1 LVVAAVPASAMAD
14 GAGHLPAV
22 YPVPQSI
29 KASGPQIPLGSSVAV
44 LTGASSDPSTV
55 SAVTSMLTADGVQH
69 VDQISA
75 AGSAAPHETVIYV
88 GGPDENAATAGAL
101 QSLGVTGAD
110 TLPAEGYVLATG
122 NVAGHPSVIL
132 DGHDADG
139 TFYAAQTLRQLI
151 RRHGSGMSVAGVEV
165 RDWPGMALRGIV
177 EGFYGPEYSDADR
190 DAMFDFMAR
199 NKMNIYVYSP
209 KDDPYLRAQW
219 QDPYPAAQLSEIQ
232 GLVQAATADHVRFTY
247 AISPGLS
254 ICYSS
259 ASDEQTLVAKLDSM
273 YAIGVRSFSI
283 PFDDITEGSFN
294 CDADTTQFGSGNAAN
309 GLAQAYL
316 LNEVQKDFIDTHPG
330 VAPLQTVPT
339 EYTGEADSDY
349 KTALRTNLDPSIVV
363 GWTGDQVIPATITAT
378 QASQAAA
385 VYGHPVLLWDNY
397 PVNDYITNRL
407 LMGPYSGRDPGIA
420 SDLAG
425 ITANPMIQSEP
436 SKVALAGTAD
446 FAWNPP
452 AYNVHRA
459 WIDGIDQ
466 LAGPGRRARTAM
478 RAFADLN
485 YSSDLNS
492 PTAPALTAKINRFWW
507 AWERGLPGAASRLG
521 SYLRIVKS
529 IPAVLTGAET
539 SSDPDFLTQAQSQL
553 AAAGTWGTAALDA
566 LHMLTAERSGHVAA
580 AVADRIALE
589 TTMQNAPTDAI
600 DSESLSSF
608 VSQAQAENGRF
619 LGTPPS
625 DIVTPT
631 GTTSFPSAGWA
642 NGSPQDMVDGSGNYF
657 WSGASPATG
666 DYIGVDLGSVVSL
679 QSVTIAQTDT
689 TSPND
694 YIDNAALQYSTDGV
708 NWTTVANYTNQPDI
722 SATFPAGA
730 TGRYV
735 RLVATAPDVWWVK
748 VYKFDVVAHYPGPGT
763 VSGTPAAAAGSS
775 LANAADSDM
784 TSSYTAA
791 NSPVAGDALTLTLPA
806 ARALDR
812 VEVVGSGQADVQ
824 VQEGSNWD
832 SIGKLSARGYTE
844 LRAHGATASAI
855 RLAWVPGS
863 PPPSIAEIVP
873 RYSSDESLS
882 VTGSADALDLGGGP
896 GTLTAQVTSTLTK
909 RSVGRLTAT
918 AAPGLGLSSSATT
931 IPVLR
936 GGQVSSTFTMN
947 PTDSGTYPVTLTYT
961 PAGGSAVT
969 TTVDVTVHPI
979 VSTTNVA
986 LQSNGGVA
994 TASGSELN
1002 LARLAAPFANDG
1014 DLTTRWS
1021 SPYDDAA
1028 WWQVELAQPQNLGK
1042 IEIDWGAGAAGQDYT
1057 IETSSD
1063 GTNWTVAST
1072 TTDGN
1077 LYAGGETQTIL
1088 IDQSNVKYVRF
1099 QGIQR
1104 DTQYGYSFWEFQV
1117 YPVLSTHI

>member
-1 LVVAAVPASAMAD
+1 MKATGP
-14 GAGHLPAV
+14 
-22 YPVPQSI
+22 PVR
-29 KASGPQIPLGSSVAV
+29 LGSSVAL

-55 SAVTSMLTADGVQH
+55 SAVTSMLTTDGVQH

-75 AGSAAPHETVIYV
+75 ASSAAAGETVIYV
-88 GGPDENAATAGAL
+88 GGPDENAATAGAM
-101 QSLGVTGAD
+101 QTLGVTGAD
-110 TLPAEGYVLATG
+110 ALPAEGYVLATG
-122 NVAGHPSVIL
+122 TVAGHPSVIL

-151 RRHGSGMSVAGVEV
+151 RQGASGASVAGVEV

-190 DAMFDFMAR
+190 VSMFDFMAR

-232 GLVQAATADHVRFTY
+232 GLVQAATADHVQFTY
-247 AISPGLS
+247 ALSPGLS

-294 CDADTTQFGSGNAAN
+294 CAADTAQFGSGDAAA

-316 LNEVQKDFIDTHPG
+316 LNEVETDFIDTHPG
-330 VAPLQTVPT
+330 VQPLQTVPT
-339 EYTGEADSDY
+339 EYTGEGDSAY
-349 KTALRTNLDPSIVV
+349 KTALRTNLDASVVV

-378 QASQAAA
+378 QASEAAN

-407 LMGPYSGRDPGIA
+407 LMGPYTGRDPGIA
-420 SDLAG
+420 ADLEG
-425 ITANPMIQSEP
+425 VTANPMIQSEP

-452 AYNVHRA
+452 AYRAHKA

-466 LAGPGRRARTAM
+466 LAGPSPKARTAM

-485 YSSDLNS
+485 YSSDLNGA
-492 PTAPALTAKINRFWW
+492 TAPALTAKINRFWW
-507 AWERGLPGAASRLG
+507 AWERGLPGAAAELG
-521 SYLRIVKS
+521 AYLRIVKS
-529 IPAVLTGAET
+529 IPAVLTAAMT
-539 SSDPDFLTQAQSQL
+539 NSDPDFITQTQPQL
-553 AAAGTWGTAALDA
+553 SAAGTWGTAALET
-566 LHMLTAERSGHVAA
+566 LNMLTAERSGHIAK

-589 TTMQNAPTDAI
+589 ATMQNVPTDLL
-600 DSESLSSF
+600 DTESLSSF

-619 LGTPPS
+619 LGVPAS
-625 DIVTPT
+625 DNLSET

-679 QSVTIAQTDT
+679 ESVTIAQTDT

-694 YIDNAALQYSTDGV
+694 YIQSAALQYSSDGV

-735 RLVATAPDVWWVK
+735 RLVATAPDVYWVK

-763 VSGTPAAAAGSS
+763 VSGAPAAAAGSS
-775 LANAADSDM
+775 IANAADSEM
-784 TSSYTAA
+784 NTTYTAGS
-791 NSPVAGDALTLTLPA
+791 SPAPGDALTLTLPA
-806 ARALDR
+806 AKALDR
-812 VEVVGSGQADVQ
+812 VEVVGTGQADVQ
-824 VQEGSNWD
+824 IQEGSNWHR
-832 SIGKLSARGYTE
+832 IGRLSQDGYTE
-844 LRAHGATASAI
+844 LPAGGATVSAI

-863 PPPSIAEIVP
+863 PPPVIEEIVP
-873 RYSSDESLS
+873 RYSSDESLA
-882 VTGSADALDLGGGP
+882 VTGSAADIDLGGS
-896 GTLTAQVTSTLTK
+896 GTLSAQVTSTETGPTF
-909 RSVGRLTAT
+909 GRLTAS
-918 AAPGLGLSSSATT
+918 APAGLGLSPSQTT
-931 IPVLR
+931 IPVFR
-936 GGQVSSTFTMN
+936 GGQVPVTFKLN
-947 PTDSGTYPVTLTYT
+947 PADSGTFPVTLTYT
-961 PAGGSAVT
+961 PIGGSAVS
-969 TTVDVTVHPI
+969 TTVDVTVHPE

-986 LQSNGGVA
+986 LASNGGIA

-1002 LARLAAPFANDG
+1002 LAYLGPQYAIDG
-1014 DLTTRWS
+1014 DTSTRWS

-1028 WWQVELAQPQNLGK
+1028 WWQVELAQPQNIGK
-1042 IEIDWGAGAAGQDYT
+1042 IEILWGAGAAGQDYD
-1057 IETSSD
+1057 IETSAD
-1063 GTNWTVAST
+1063 GTNWTVAASI
-1072 TTDGN
+1072 TDGN
-1077 LYAGGETQTIL
+1077 LYTGGETETIW
-1088 IDQSNVKYVRF
+1088 INQSNVKYVRF
-1099 QGIQR
+1099 QGIKR

-1117 YPVLSTHI
+1117 YPITVTSL